1 MEQNRFFVLVSRINS
16 LLILVAVVGAVIA
29 VFSLFIMSNSWGKR
43 NAVEVVDDGDG
54 EKALELRLGDLKGM
68 TGHDVQT
75 VNLTSDKAS
84 RGFSSGYGGSDIRNV
99 LFLTGEQLDSKWLYE
114 KNSYLITCFC
124 KLQASNKYNGDDPV
138 LAVYVSVVKEDS
150 NGDKKLSDQD
160 GIILALIKP
169 DGSNYTEV
177 SNDITKIMDSTVNDG
192 GENVT
197 FLVQVNRSV
206 LARKYSLKTFSL
218 VSEREI
224 SEISKKL

>member
-1 MEQNRFFVLVSRINS
+1 MEQNRFFVIVSRINS
-16 LLILVAVVGAVIA
+16 LLILIAAVGAVIA
-29 VFSLFIMSNSWGKR
+29 VFSLSIMSNSWGNR
-43 NAVEVVDDGDG
+43 NTVEVVDEENG
-54 EKALELRLGDLKGM
+54 EESLELRLGNLDEM
-68 TGHDVQT
+68 TGHEVQT
-75 VNLTSDKAS
+75 VNLTSDKPS

-99 LFLTGEQLDSKWLYE
+99 LFLAGEKLDAKWLYE

-150 NGDKKLSDQD
+150 NGDKELSDRD
-160 GIILALIKP
+160 GIVLALMNP
-169 DGSNYTEV
+169 DGSNYKEV
-177 SNDITKIMDSTVNDG
+177 SSGITKVMDSTVTDG

-197 FLVQVNRSV
+197 FLVQIDTRV